1 MAPSAQ
7 TAIGGVHKTRPRAA
21 PFAGIPTM
29 KSDTSLFAAIDLG
42 SNAFRLMIG
51 QPLKRSQQI
60 IVQEV
65 KTLREPVRLSEGLQ
79 GGALDE
85 LALDRG
91 WQALARFGKKLR
103 GFESGRVR
111 AVATSAVREADNAQ
125 LFLASA
131 ERHLGFRIDVISGHE
146 EAQLVYD
153 GVAHTIPDPA
163 CMRLVLDIGGGSTEL
178 ILGKGA
184 HPLVTESIAIGSGT
198 FGASYFPGGLIT
210 AKALLEAERVATLEF
225 EKVARRYR
233 AMGWHQVIGS
243 SGTARMLAK
252 VLKANVLNDHGQTGI
267 TYGGLLRL
275 SLRLLEVGHVKQLKL
290 AGLQTHRMSILP
302 GGLVVM
308 LAAFK
313 VFGVL
318 HMTPSEPGLRLGVL
332 HGLMSRH

>member
-1 MAPSAQ
+1 
-7 TAIGGVHKTRPRAA
+7 
-21 PFAGIPTM
+21 M
-29 KSDTSLFAAIDLG
+29 KGDASLFAAIDLG
-42 SNAFRLMIG
+42 SNAFRMMIG
-51 QPLKRSQQI
+51 QSVKRNQQFVI
-60 IVQEV
+60 QEV
-65 KTLREPVRLSEGLQ
+65 KTLREPVRLAEGFQ

-103 GFESGRVR
+103 GFEAGRVR

-146 EAQLVYD
+146 EAQLVYA
-153 GVAHTIPDPA
+153 GVAHTIPGA
-163 CMRLVLDIGGGSTEL
+163 ESMRLVVDIGGGSTEL
-178 ILGKGA
+178 ILGRGTQ
-184 HPLVTESIAIGSGT
+184 PLVTESIAIGSGI
-198 FGASYFPGGLIT
+198 FGARYFQGGCIT
-210 AKALLEAERVATLEF
+210 AQALLEAERVATLQF

-233 AMGWHQVIGS
+233 ALGWQQTIGS

-252 VLKANVLNDHGQTGI
+252 VLKANGLNDYGQSGI

-290 AGLQTHRMSILP
+290 AGLQTHRLSILP

-313 VFGVL
+313 VFGIP
-318 HMTPSEPGLRLGVL
+318 HMTPSEPGLRFGVL
-332 HGLMSRH
+332 HGLMYKH

>member
-1 MAPSAQ
+1 MKDAP
-7 TAIGGVHKTRPRAA
+7 
-21 PFAGIPTM
+21 
-29 KSDTSLFAAIDLG
+29 LFAAIDLG

-51 QPLKRSQQI
+51 QSVRRNQQMVI
-60 IVQEV
+60 QEV
-65 KTLREPVRLSEGLQ
+65 KTLREPVRLAEGLQ

-103 GFESGRVR
+103 GFEAGRVR
-111 AVATSAVREADNAQ
+111 AVATSAVREADNAP

-146 EAQLVYD
+146 EAQLVYA
-153 GVAHTIPDPA
+153 GVAHTLPA
-163 CMRLVLDIGGGSTEL
+163 QSTRLVVDIGGGSTEMIIGRGDQL
-178 ILGKGA
+178 
-184 HPLVTESIAIGSGT
+184 LVTESISIGSGT
-198 FGASYFPGGLIT
+198 FGARYFHGGRIV
-210 AKALLEAERVATLEF
+210 AEALLEAERAATVQF
-225 EKVARRYR
+225 ERIARRYR
-233 AMGWHQVIGS
+233 AKGWQQAVGS

-252 VLKANVLNDHGQTGI
+252 VLKANGLNDDGQGGI

-275 SLRLLEVGHVKQLKL
+275 SLRLLEVKHVKHLKL
-290 AGLQTHRMSILP
+290 AGLPTHRLSILP

-313 VFGVL
+313 VFGIT
-318 HMTPSEPGLRLGVL
+318 HMIASEPGLRFGVL